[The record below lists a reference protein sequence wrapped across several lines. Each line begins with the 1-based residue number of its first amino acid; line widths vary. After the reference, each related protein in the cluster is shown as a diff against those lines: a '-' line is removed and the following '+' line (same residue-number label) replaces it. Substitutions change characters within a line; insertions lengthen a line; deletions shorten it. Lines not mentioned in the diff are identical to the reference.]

1 MKKWYVAVLLG
12 TSLGTLAADAASM
25 KDGSST
31 KSAQAPALKNELSLY
46 EVFDNHNVNLGIR
59 ADLLY
64 MVYNAPVLAYAVDRG
79 TDAALWNRSTQT
91 NNTQYSSKVQNVRG
105 RMSVGCNLALTYT
118 MHDRPGYSFESS
130 WFHIVA
136 QFKNSFS
143 SNTVLPAYAASLTK
157 TAPGTAS
164 VTGHQ
169 NINLFDLVAKKS
181 FGFGDWVGITPLAG
195 LVGGYMNGKS
205 TSHYQATSGS
215 FQDTAS
221 LSAVTNSYL
230 HYHTKFEGIGVKLGL
245 NSSFK
250 IWHSFSFKA
259 DLSYGVMYGL
269 SRATEAFSQN
279 ALDANSVYGTHS
291 AYSNHHAR
299 SFVDALLGLA
309 WASHFDHNRCYF
321 DIHAG
326 WRYQSFFT
334 GWTTFGN
341 SNPTNIYEINYA
353 GQGLQVGATFKF

>member
-12 TSLGTLAADAASM
+12 TSLGTLAADASSM
-25 KDGSST
+25 KDSSST
-31 KSAQAPALKNELSLY
+31 KNAQAPALKNELSLY
-46 EVFDNHNVNLGIR
+46 EVFDNKNVNLGVR

-64 MVYNAPVLAYAVDRG
+64 MVYNAPVLNYATTTATTG
-79 TDAALWNRSTQT
+79 TSVARA
-91 NNTQYSSKVQNVRG
+91 VQNVRG

-136 QFKNSFS
+136 QFKNNVAS
-143 SNTVLPAYAASLTK
+143 SVGILPAHSDLLTQS
-157 TAPGTAS
+157 APGTSS
-164 VTGHQ
+164 VYGHQ
-169 NINLFDLVAKKS
+169 NINLFDLIVKKS
-181 FGFGDWVGITPLAG
+181 FGFGDWVTVSPLAG

-205 TSHYQATSGS
+205 TTQTNATSGS
-215 FQDTAS
+215 FHTS
-221 LSAVTNSYL
+221 ETVNSATL
-230 HYHTKFEGIGVKLGL
+230 GYHTKFEGIGMKLGL

-250 IWHSFSFKA
+250 IWSSFSFMA
-259 DLSYGVMYGL
+259 DLTYGVMYGL
-269 SRATEAFSQN
+269 SKATLAYSQDV
-279 ALDANSVYGTHS
+279 AVSSVKDVAS

-299 SFVDALLGLA
+299 SFVDALLGFK
-309 WASHFDHNRCYF
+309 WESHFDRNRCYF

-341 SNPTNIYEINYA
+341 DGATDINEINYA
-353 GQGLQVGATFKF
+353 GQGLQVGASFKF